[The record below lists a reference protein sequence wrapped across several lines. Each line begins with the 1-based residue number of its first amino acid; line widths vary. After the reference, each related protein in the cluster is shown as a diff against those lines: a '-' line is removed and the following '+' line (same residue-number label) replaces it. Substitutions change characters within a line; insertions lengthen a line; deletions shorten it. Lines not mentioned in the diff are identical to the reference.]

1 MQTTFPFLESRPP
14 KQKAGIHLDTK
25 IRIEALHVL
34 SRMIVHAGKQK
45 LQQEEKNND

>member
-1 MQTTFPFLESRPP
+1 MQKTFPFLESRPS
-14 KQKAGIHLDTK
+14 KQKADIHLDTK

-45 LQQEEKNND
+45 LQQEKVND